1 MARSAWL
8 LLLACTGCQ
17 SLTAMIPSYQPE
29 APARAPARAPIQAKT
44 SSALPTRSEQASLD
58 PDFHLGRASA
68 LVDQGD
74 HEGAAEHLV
83 QYIAQRPEHLTARA
97 QLGELL
103 FRQGKLEEARLH
115 LELFIAL
122 AQDHGEPAFRH
133 LIHCHSRLVEIAE
146 DQHDDYE
153 EHLNRGIGL
162 YLLACRRADEADPE
176 GDCSTH
182 SLLCRAAAELQS
194 ARRDQPDQARAHLYL
209 YQTWKR
215 LGQHS
220 AALRALQ
227 AADRH
232 ALLSRLTPLERR
244 ELLAACVGEG
254 EGLGRRP

>member
-1 MARSAWL
+1 MNRTAWL

-17 SLTAMIPSYQPE
+17 SLSTLSPVTPKLPAPTPVREPAPVAATRAE
-29 APARAPARAPIQAKT
+29 AA
-44 SSALPTRSEQASLD
+44 LD
-58 PDFHLGRASA
+58 PDFLLGRATSLA
-68 LVDQGD
+68 AQGD
-74 HEGAAEHLV
+74 HEAAAEQLT
-83 QYIAQRPEHLTARA
+83 QYITLRPEHLSARA

-103 FRQGKLEEARLH
+103 FRQGKHEEARLQ

-146 DQHDDYE
+146 EQNNDYE

-162 YLLACRRADEADPE
+162 FLLAVRRAGEADPN
-176 GDCSTH
+176 GDCSAN
-182 SLLCRAAAELQS
+182 SLLCRAATELQA
-194 ARRDQPDQARAHLYL
+194 ARQDQPDQARSHLYL

-220 AALRALQ
+220 AAVRSLHT
-227 AADRH
+227 ADHH

-244 ELLAACVGEG
+244 ELQAACVGEQ
-254 EGLGRRP
+254 EALRTAR